1 MADTTTAS
9 ILFCD
14 LVGSTARFSDL
25 GDDSAD
31 EFVREFLIRCRAVV
45 ERHDGVVV
53 KTLGDGLMAVFERRT
68 LDAVETALELHIEV
82 ADLDVADPPRLRVG
96 LSVGEVR
103 FDAGDW
109 YGRAVTEASRLCS
122 VAEPG
127 TTLAT
132 EVVRTILGSRG
143 QVRYVTAGAR
153 QLKGIPEPV
162 IALLI
167 EAAPPHPAGEPDGP
181 VADGAATASLPPVTP
196 VSGRSRSRWII
207 AAGVLAVVAIVAGA
221 LAFAAA
227 DGDDDPAARRPSTDE
242 PAYRPTFE
250 ARTCEPDADDPSHT
264 CGVLNAP
271 MDRSKPSGR
280 WIEVPVDVWAPIA
293 DDTERVALELG
304 RAVNAE
310 QSATRML
317 GRHIRLGARGRVGTP
332 TLTCPEVTEAGLAH
346 LLEPLYGNANVSA
359 HVGALRQCRN
369 RWTEDGI
376 DVARFGNADMAADVQ
391 DAIVALDLPPID
403 LIAGTDQTP
412 AAYGLMRD
420 HPSLL
425 RTATL
430 VNPEAPDMS
439 SGQLVTSF
447 RTAFQA
453 YASLCAADERCNSVL
468 PDPVGRWNQL
478 YAQFQATPSLQV
490 STLPDGRPLEIVI
503 DGDRGASALEVAV
516 GSTPLIPYLHLVL
529 TGDAAA
535 GASGNAYEKSDT
547 NPDVPIGADLSDI
560 CSRIAPNDKPID
572 GDLIERYAPF
582 RSGRFR
588 LVSESCAAWN
598 VPPASVHFRSPVVS
612 AVPTTIVVGTLSTAT
627 NPTAVDAIARG
638 LDRAI
643 IFRFPTLGF
652 APMFEAPS
660 CLAGIWRSWLERPE
674 SRPATGEVDACV
686 ASTPPV
692 QFLDV
697 G

>member
-31 EFVREFLIRCRAVV
+31 DFVREFLIRCRAVV
-45 ERHDGVVV
+45 ERHHGVVV

-68 LDAVETALELHIEV
+68 LDVVETALELHIEI
-82 ADLDVADPPRLRVG
+82 AGLDVEDPPRLRVG

-143 QVRYVTAGAR
+143 NVRYSAAGAR
-153 QLKGIPEPV
+153 ELKGIPEPV
-162 IALLI
+162 VSLLI
-167 EAAPPHPAGEPDGP
+167 EDATRGPEEGERAGPDGGEASP
-181 VADGAATASLPPVTP
+181 VPSALLQARSRRRATIGAA
-196 VSGRSRSRWII
+196 GF
-207 AAGVLAVVAIVAGA
+207 VVIAIVAGVA
-221 LAFAAA
+221 AFSPT
-227 DGDDDPAARRPSTDE
+227 GEGDPAPHRSADDAAS
-242 PAYRPTFE
+242 RPTFE
-250 ARTCEPDADDPSHT
+250 ARPCDPDDSDPSHS
-264 CGVLNAP
+264 CGVLRVP
-271 MDRSKPSGR
+271 MDRNEPSGR
-280 WIEVPVDVWAPIA
+280 RIEIPVDVWDPIGE
-293 DDTERVALELG
+293 DTGRVAVELG
-304 RAVNAE
+304 YAVTAE

-317 GRHIRLGARGRVGTP
+317 GRHIRLGVRGRAGTP
-332 TLTCPEVTEAGLAH
+332 TLTCPEVTDAGRAH

-369 RWTEDGI
+369 RWTADGI
-376 DVARFGNADMAADVQ
+376 DVARFGNEDMAGDIQ
-391 DAIVALDLPPID
+391 DAITALDLPPID

-412 AAYGLMRD
+412 AAYELMRD
-420 HPSLL
+420 HPTLL

-453 YASLCAADERCNSVL
+453 YASLCAADERCNSAV
-468 PDPVGRWNQL
+468 PDPVAKWNEL
-478 YAQFQATPSLQV
+478 YEQFQTNPSLQV
-490 STLPDGRPLEIVI
+490 STLPDGSPLEIVI

-529 TGDAAA
+529 SGDAAA
-535 GASGNAYEKSDT
+535 GAAGNAYEKSDT

-588 LVSESCAAWN
+588 LVTESCAAWN

-612 AVPTTIVVGTLSTAT
+612 AVPTTIVVGALSTAT

-638 LDRAI
+638 LDRAVVV
-643 IFRFPTLGF
+643 RFPTLGF
-652 APMFEAPS
+652 APMFEGPS
-660 CLAGIWRSWLERPE
+660 CLAAIWRTWLEQP
-674 SRPATGEVDACV
+674 STRPASTDVDACV
-686 ASTPPV
+686 ASVPPV
-692 QFLDV
+692 QFLDA

>member
-31 EFVREFLIRCRAVV
+31 EFVHEFLIRCRAVV

-68 LDAVETALELHIEV
+68 LDAVETALELHIEIATLD
-82 ADLDVADPPRLRVG
+82 ADDPPRLRVG
-96 LSVGEVR
+96 LSVGEVK
-103 FDAGDW
+103 FDTGDW

-127 TTLAT
+127 TTLVT

-143 QVRYVTAGAR
+143 HVRYVTAGSR
-153 QLKGIPEPV
+153 ELKGIPEPV
-162 IALLI
+162 AALLI
-167 EAAPPHPAGEPDGP
+167 EAAPAHERGGQERSPIGG
-181 VADGAATASLPPVTP
+181 TAPSSPPPSAPT
-196 VSGRSRSRWII
+196 SRLSRGRWTV
-207 AAGVLAVVAIVAGA
+207 AAGVLAVIAIVAGA
-221 LAFAAA
+221 FAIA
-227 DGDDDPAARRPSTDE
+227 DDDDLPARGPSTEE

-250 ARTCEPDADDPSHT
+250 ARTCEPNADDPSHT
-264 CGVLNAP
+264 CGVLKVP
-271 MDRSKPSGR
+271 MDRSKPSGP
-280 WIEVPVDVWAPIA
+280 WIEVPVDVWAPITE
-293 DDTERVALELG
+293 DTERVALELG
-304 RAVNAE
+304 YAVNAE

-317 GRHIRLGARGRVGTP
+317 GRHIRLGVRGRVGTP

-369 RWTEDGI
+369 RWTQDGI
-376 DVARFGNADMAADVQ
+376 DVARFGNEDMAADVQ
-391 DAIVALDLPPID
+391 DAMVALDLPPID

-420 HPSLL
+420 HPTLL

-453 YASLCAADERCNSVL
+453 YAALCAADERCTSAL
-468 PDPVGRWNQL
+468 PDPVARWNLL
-478 YAQFQATPSLQV
+478 YEQFQANPSLQV

-516 GSTPLIPYLHLVL
+516 GSTPLVPYLHLVL

-547 NPDVPIGADLSDI
+547 NPEVPIGADLSDI

-572 GDLIERYAPF
+572 GDQIERYAPF

-588 LVSESCAAWN
+588 LVTESCAAWN
-598 VPPASVHFRSPVVS
+598 VPSASVHFRSPVVS

-627 NPTAVDAIARG
+627 NPTAVDSIARG

-643 IFRFPTLGF
+643 VFRFPTLGF

-660 CLAGIWRSWLERPE
+660 CLAGIWRAWLEQPA
-674 SRPATGEVDACV
+674 SRPPLADVDACV
-686 ASTPPV
+686 ASAPPV
-692 QFLDV
+692 QFLDA